1 MARERDLSFE
11 KLCEV
16 CAVEMASLTPT
27 ARGALNKA
35 LSDIRSVTGDLS
47 DGELSLVI
55 EAKAWTYRKVMG
67 DALLTPTALA
77 KHWASLDGMLAAQTA
92 PTSYVSHDRRECTTC
107 DGLRFVHAFF
117 RKPLLT
123 QQMIEQSKLPK
134 AKPPAEWLT
143 DPSKYDE
150 ERHGHEVMTPC
161 PDCNQAGQQIVS
173 EYLAR
178 FNRMYAGGPRLPVPT
193 QATQMFGTMPGTNTE
208 E

>member
-1 MARERDLSFE
+1 MPRERDLSFE
-11 KLCEV
+11 KLAEV
-16 CAVEMASLTPT
+16 CGVDITALTPT

-35 LSDIRSVTGDLS
+35 LADIRSATEGLD
-47 DGELSLVI
+47 DGELAMVI
-55 EAKAWTYRKVMG
+55 EAKASAYRRVMDG
-67 DALLTPTALA
+67 ALLTPTALA
-77 KHWASLDGMLAAQTA
+77 KHWPNLDGMLAAQTA

-117 RKPLLT
+117 RRPLLT

-134 AKPPAEWLT
+134 AKPPAAWLT
-143 DPSKYDE
+143 DPSQYDE

-161 PDCNQAGQQIVS
+161 PDCNQAGQQIVN

-178 FNRMYAGGPRLPVPT
+178 FNRMYAGGPRLPVPM
-193 QATQMFGTMPGTNTE
+193 QATQMFGTMPDTNTE